1 MRSKFFENALA
12 EVMNL
17 CGQYS
22 ELALRRTLAN
32 STMLSSDVS
41 AGLDPLYADVFES
54 KNSAYLG
61 KGVVFNKYT
70 GAAGKAGSSD
80 ANPEYIAT
88 IRNILDNN
96 NVSFHTAELG
106 KVDVGGGGTIA
117 YIMANYGM
125 EVIDCGLPILCMHA
139 PMEISSKADVHEA
152 VRAYKTFLR
161 EMKKMH

>member
-1 MRSKFFENALA
+1 MQSRFFENKTA
-12 EVMNL
+12 EVLSLLGYPNAI
-17 CGQYS
+17 S
-22 ELALRRTLAN
+22 LRRTIEN

-41 AGLDPLYADVFES
+41 AGLDPLYSEVFEE

-70 GAAGKAGSSD
+70 GKAGKVGSND
-80 ANPEYIAT
+80 ANPEFIAA
-88 IRNILDNN
+88 IRNILDKN

-117 YIMANYGM
+117 FIMANLGM

-139 PMEISSKADVHEA
+139 PMEISSKADIYEA
-152 VRAYKTFLR
+152 VRAYKVFLT
-161 EMKKMH
+161 EMTGM